1 MNKLGVRLL
10 LLLGLTG
17 SVQVFARELRTPYI
31 WQQNSIFRDGYYHYP
46 LPRPKE
52 DETCWNYDV
61 WGGGYARFADK
72 AFRNKDG
79 RGREPLD
86 AIFFGKADFTASEIF
101 APGTAF
107 VLNPFLSFA
116 TLSPRFNYNEKGAY
130 FGFTL
135 DRGFGCDDEWH
146 VGLRAR
152 LPVRSIE
159 VENDNNDIQV
169 DQLEDVFRTNRE
181 FIFAPD
187 AVDSAHAPET
197 TQVIED
203 SFAIRFDFLS
213 SLPLTNNAPQEPL
226 VNFGVPLRINQINVG
241 DQLPIPGNPN
251 KAPVHVIKN
260 AAGNVPDLPFSRI
273 NQNVSGLLPAG
284 DPGFLAVNQLPFL
297 NGDGS
302 GLTSDGNRA
311 RFNETTSY
319 AALKANKVA
328 QRQLWVVGTDET
340 QPLAPA
346 IGDANETDMMNN
358 ARSIQTAIQSI
369 LKGIETDVIDFFD
382 DKGISFA
389 SQNIQGAGDLDLDL
403 YVARQFCKW
412 NGQAALGMRFPTGG
426 RITNPGKLL
435 AQPLGNNGHYELRG
449 ALFAGWEPTYWV
461 ALSADVSYNWVLK
474 RTENVAAAFKGATVK
489 NIGPSVKAD
498 VSWQYFVGNFDVT
511 FLHPCNNQL
520 GFDVGY
526 EPYVKRADKV
536 HFLTSTAEDL
546 LGNVQPLDDSVLENR
561 TSVVAH
567 KIRAEIFHQ
576 WDYFEIFAG
585 WAQVVAGKNAP
596 HDTDWHLGAVVYF

>member
-72 AFRNKDG
+72 AFRNTDG
-79 RGREPLD
+79 RGKEPLD

-101 APGTAF
+101 APGTLF
-107 VLNPFLSFA
+107 PGNPFLAFA
-116 TLSPRFNYNEKGAY
+116 TLSPRFDYNEKGAY

-135 DRGFGCDDEWH
+135 DRGFGCNDEWH
-146 VGLRAR
+146 AGIRAR
-152 LPVRSIE
+152 LPIRSIE
-159 VENDNNDIQV
+159 VENEDCCAIQV
-169 DQLEDVFRTNRE
+169 EELEDVFRTNRE

-187 AVDSAHAPET
+187 AENAGGQPKT
-197 TQVIED
+197 QQVIED
-203 SFAIRFDFLS
+203 SFAIRMDFLT
-213 SLPLTNNAPQEPL
+213 SLFLTNNGPQEPL
-226 VNFGVPLRINQINVG
+226 VKFQVPLRIDQINVG
-241 DQLPIPGNPN
+241 DNATPGSAN

-260 AAGNVPDLPFSRI
+260 AAGDVPELPFARI
-273 NQNVSGLLPAG
+273 NINNGGAPNPAG
-284 DPGFLAVNQLPFL
+284 FVPVNLLPFL
-297 NGDGS
+297 AANGGN
-302 GLTSDGNRA
+302 LPSDGDRA
-311 RFNETTSY
+311 RFNETTNY
-319 AALKANKVA
+319 AALQASKAA
-328 QRQLWVVGTDET
+328 QRQLWLVGTAKTD
-340 QPLAPA
+340 PLNTPNNVT
-346 IGDANETDMMNN
+346 DLMNE
-358 ARSIQTAIQSI
+358 ARAIQTTIQSI
-369 LKGIETDVIDFFD
+369 LKGINTDVIDFFA
-382 DKGISFA
+382 DKGISFDT
-389 SQNIQGAGDLDLDL
+389 QNIQGAGDLDVDV
-403 YVARQFCKW
+403 YVTRQFCKW

-426 RITNPGKLL
+426 RVKNPGKLL

-461 ALSADVSYNWVLK
+461 ALSADASYNWVLK

-526 EPYVKRADKV
+526 EPYVKRSDKV